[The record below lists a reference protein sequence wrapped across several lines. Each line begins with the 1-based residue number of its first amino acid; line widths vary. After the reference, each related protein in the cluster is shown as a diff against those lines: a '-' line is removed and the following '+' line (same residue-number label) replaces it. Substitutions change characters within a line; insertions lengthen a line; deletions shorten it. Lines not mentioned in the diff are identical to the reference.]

1 MIARRALG
9 AVGVVAAVAVGH
21 LVTTHLDINDG
32 NFGPFVRTAEVGE
45 VAPLSYADVQ
55 VTEVRPAKHIAGLTS
70 TDYAKQAGGVF
81 VLVTVKVTATRE
93 STTFL
98 SQHLVDEDDRLYEN
112 SDRAG
117 CGINVATKTGVP
129 AYALFCFDVP
139 ASRLAGMR
147 LQLGRGSPTFSDTDG
162 DDLAEVDLGI
172 SKADAK
178 AWATTDDAY
187 APASTSDEPIELETV
202 ELTQEG
208 S

>member
-1 MIARRALG
+1 VIARRALSV
-9 AVGVVAAVAVGH
+9 VGVGAAVAVGH
-21 LVTTHLDINDG
+21 IVTTHLDISDDD
-32 NFGPFVRTAEVGE
+32 FGPFVRTAEVGE
-45 VAPLSYADVQ
+45 VNHLSYADVQ
-55 VTEVRPAKHIAGLTS
+55 VTAVRPAKHVAGATS
-70 TDYAKQAGGVF
+70 TDYSKQAGGVF
-81 VLVTVKVTATRE
+81 VLVTVKVTATQE

-117 CGINVATKTGVP
+117 CGINVETKTGVP

-147 LQLGRGSPTFSDTDG
+147 LQLGRGSPIFSDTDG

-172 SKADAK
+172 SKAEAE
-178 AWATTDDAY
+178 AWAATDDAY
-187 APASTSDEPIELETV
+187 APATTSDQPIELQTV
-202 ELTQEG
+202 ELTMEG

>member
-1 MIARRALG
+1 VIARRALSV
-9 AVGVVAAVAVGH
+9 VGVVAAVAVGH
-21 LVTTHLDINDG
+21 LVTTHLDIRGG
-32 NFGPFVRTAEVGE
+32 NYGPFVRTAEVGE
-45 VAPLSYADVQ
+45 ASHLSYADVQ
-55 VTEVRPAKHIAGLTS
+55 VTAVRPAKYVAGATS

-117 CGINVATKTGVP
+117 CGINVKTKTGVP

-139 ASRLAGMR
+139 SSRLAGLR
-147 LQLGRGSPTFSDTDG
+147 LQLGRGSPIFSGTEG

-172 SKADAK
+172 SQAETK

-187 APASTSDEPIELETV
+187 APASTSDTPIELQTV
-202 ELTQEG
+202 ELTQDG